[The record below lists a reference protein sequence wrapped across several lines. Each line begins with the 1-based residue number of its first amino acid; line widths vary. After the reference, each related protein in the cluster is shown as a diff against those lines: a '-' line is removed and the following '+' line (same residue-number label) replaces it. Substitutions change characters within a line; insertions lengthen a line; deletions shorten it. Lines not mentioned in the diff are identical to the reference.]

1 MTTTKKSRRVT
12 LQTTP
17 DDDEDLVGPGS
28 HLVKSPKHIEVPVQ
42 RFKDLLSDRG
52 LNITMLRVVTN
63 SRHEILTRL
72 AVTWAVT
79 CTGRLLGGATRQEAS
94 STFQ

>member
-17 DDDEDLVGPGS
+17 DDDEDLVRGS

-42 RFKDLLSDRG
+42 RFKDLL
-52 LNITMLRVVTN
+52 
-63 SRHEILTRL
+63 
-72 AVTWAVT
+72 
-79 CTGRLLGGATRQEAS
+79 
-94 STFQ
+94 